1 LNNRIKELRKA
12 LKLSQ
17 EAFAARI
24 GLKGS
29 SLSLIE
35 SGHRNI
41 TNQNIISICREFGV
55 NEEWL
60 RTGDGSMYLKKSRAE
75 QAADIVKKTLNTDDE
90 FILNTFIALGQLS
103 PAEWNMVKN
112 FVDKIKGDDKSGNN
126 RNKVKLNPADVDID
140 AETAGYRQQL
150 EAQKKAADE
159 SSAMNGGLGIG

>member
-1 LNNRIKELRKA
+1 MNNRIKKIRKDA
-12 LKLSQ
+12 GLTQTEFGKKLGVAGNTITGY
-17 EAFAARI
+17 E
-24 GLKGS
+24 KGTREPS
-29 SLSLIE
+29 NAI
-35 SGHRNI
+35 I
-41 TNQNIISICREFGV
+41 TSICREFGI

-60 RTGDGSMYLKKSRAE
+60 RTGNGEPSSKKTRAE

-140 AETAGYRQQL
+140 AEVAGYRQQL